1 MPELPEV
8 ETVRRGLAV
17 RLEGR
22 VIARVVKRRADLR
35 VPMPRDLARRLEGRR
50 VQSIDRRAK
59 YLLFRF
65 DSDDVLIAHLGM
77 SGRMVLRDDVA
88 APYETHDHV
97 VIDTDEG
104 WSIRFNDA
112 RRFGVMLLA
121 DAAKLTEHPLLRDIG
136 PEPLGNEFSG
146 ELLWRALDGRRTP
159 VKAALL
165 DQKTVA
171 GVGNIYA
178 CEALFRAG
186 IKPTRLA
193 CDVGPKRADALAQA
207 IRSVLGEAIE
217 AGGSSLRD
225 HVQPSGELG
234 YFQHRWA
241 VYDREGQ
248 NCHDGACGGVIRR
261 IVQSNRSTFF
271 CPRHQK

>member
-1 MPELPEV
+1 M
-8 ETVRRGLAV
+8 RRGLSV

-22 VIARVVKRRADLR
+22 VIARVLKRRPDLR
-35 VPMPRDLARRLEGRR
+35 LPMPRDLARRLEGRR
-50 VQSIDRRAK
+50 VRAIDRRAK
-59 YLLFRF
+59 YLLFRL
-65 DSDDVLIAHLGM
+65 DSPDVLIAHLGM
-77 SGRMVLRDDVA
+77 SGRMVLRDRVD
-88 APYETHDHV
+88 APLDTHDHV
-97 VIDTDEG
+97 VIDTDDG

-112 RRFGVMLLA
+112 RRFGLMLLA
-121 DAAKLTEHPLLRDIG
+121 DETALADHPLLRDIG
-136 PEPLGNEFSG
+136 PEPLGNEFGG
-146 ELLWRALDGRRTP
+146 ELLWQALDGRRSP
-159 VKAALL
+159 IKAALL

-178 CEALFRAG
+178 CEALYRAG

-193 CDVGPKRADALAQA
+193 CDVGPKRAEALAQA
-207 IRSVLGEAIE
+207 IREVLGEAIE

-234 YFQHRWA
+234 YFQHRWS

-248 NCHDGACGGVIRR
+248 PCPGCTCGGVVRR

-271 CPRHQK
+271 CPKRQR